1 MDVSQ
6 IVEYRSSDD
15 LIGLK
20 GTYSDSET
28 EIFISRMEEIIDVL
42 SFDNYN
48 RKWFNYTIGFAPQVI
63 KYRRYP

>member
-15 LIGLK
+15 LIGWK
-20 GTYSDSET
+20 GTYFDSET

-42 SFDNYN
+42 SLDNYKM
-48 RKWFNYTIGFAPQVI
+48 KWFNYTIGFAPQVI